1 MKILAIIP
9 ARAGSKRLKNK
20 NFRILGKKP
29 LFMHLV
35 DKIKNLK
42 SISKIIISTDYK
54 KIDETNFSKK
64 IQIDF
69 RKKKLANDK
78 STVLD
83 TVINIAKKYEDFD
96 YIGFF
101 LPTCPFISVK
111 DIKAGIKKLKNYDAV
126 VSIMP
131 FDDPIQIALRY
142 NLKSKIIK
150 PIFDHLKRNKT
161 NSRYIEKSYKP
172 SGGFYFVKRNLLLK
186 KKTLYL
192 RNICG
197 ILYSEK
203 KYVDIDTLE
212 NFKYAEYLL
221 NIK

>member
-20 NFRILGKKP
+20 NFRILGNKP

-42 SISKIIISTDYK
+42 SISKIIVSTDYK
-54 KIDETNFSKK
+54 KIDKIKFSKK
-64 IQIDF
+64 INVVL

-83 TVINIAKKYEDFD
+83 TVIDISKKHKEFD

-101 LPTCPFISVK
+101 LPTCPFISVN
-111 DIKAGIKKLKNYDAV
+111 DIKDGIKKLKNFDSV

-131 FDDPIQIALRY
+131 FDDPIQIALKY
-142 NLKSKIIK
+142 NLKTKVIK
-150 PIFDHLKRNKT
+150 PIFNHLKNNKT

-186 KKTLYL
+186 KKTLFSG
-192 RNICG
+192 NICG

-221 NIK
+221 NKR